1 MAKIVTY
8 IGLALL
14 AFTGSALDSTGMAGY
29 IAIAG
34 VLAGLGLMWAGA
46 RMEKKEGRARCIFV
60 PNTTVNRSARKGWRR
75 HVAMWFARNYAGA
88 PACGLTRAKD
98 ARGASR
104 R

>member
-46 RMEKKEGRARCIFV
+46 K
-60 PNTTVNRSARKGWRR
+60 
-75 HVAMWFARNYAGA
+75 
-88 PACGLTRAKD
+88 
-98 ARGASR
+98 
-104 R
+104 